1 MSVRKSILPDRQ
13 PAGSPSPGEPVFLA
27 VGKLGRPHGV
37 RGEIF
42 LHILTDFPERL
53 EAGVTVFLGPD
64 HEPIVIKS
72 RRLHRDALLL
82 ALTGYHT
89 PEEVGTLT
97 NQYLYVRADDRPQ
110 LPEGEYYHHQM
121 IGLQVVDE
129 QGLFLGTL
137 SQILETGA
145 NDVYVVLPPQ
155 GAEILL
161 PAIEDVI
168 LNIDLDQ
175 NQMVVR
181 LLPGI
186 LLE

>member
-1 MSVRKSILPDRQ
+1 MSERKIRLPDLQ
-13 PAGSPSPGEPVFLA
+13 PAGSPSSGEPVFLA

-53 EAGVTVFLGPD
+53 IPGVKVFLGPD
-64 HEPIVIKS
+64 YQPVEIIGQ
-72 RRLHRDALLL
+72 RWHRNALLL
-82 ALTGYHT
+82 TLAGYRT
-89 PEEVGTLT
+89 PEAVAELT
-97 NQYLYVRADDRPQ
+97 NQYLYVRAEDRPA
-110 LPEGEYYHHQM
+110 LPEGEYYHHEM

-129 QGLFLGTL
+129 HKQLLGTL

-145 NDVYVVLPPQ
+145 NDVYVVIPPQ

-168 LNIDLDQ
+168 LEINLDQ
-175 NQMVVR
+175 RQMVVR
-181 LLPGI
+181 LLPG
-186 LLE
+186 LLPE

>member
-1 MSVRKSILPDRQ
+1 MSVRKSILPDQQ
-13 PAGSPSPGEPVFLA
+13 PAGSPSSGEPVFLA

-53 EAGVTVFLGPD
+53 AAGVKVFLGPD
-64 HEPIVIKS
+64 YEPIEI
-72 RRLHRDALLL
+72 RGQRWHRNALLL
-82 ALTGYHT
+82 SLAGYRT
-89 PEEVGTLT
+89 PEAVAILT
-97 NQYLYVRADDRPQ
+97 NQYLFVKADDRPL

-121 IGLQVVDE
+121 IGLQVLDE
-129 QGLFLGTL
+129 QGLVLGTL

-145 NDVYVVLPPQ
+145 NDVYVVLPLQ

-168 LNIDLDQ
+168 LEIDLDKR
-175 NQMVVR
+175 QMVVR
-181 LLPGI
+181 LLPGM
-186 LLE
+186 LPE